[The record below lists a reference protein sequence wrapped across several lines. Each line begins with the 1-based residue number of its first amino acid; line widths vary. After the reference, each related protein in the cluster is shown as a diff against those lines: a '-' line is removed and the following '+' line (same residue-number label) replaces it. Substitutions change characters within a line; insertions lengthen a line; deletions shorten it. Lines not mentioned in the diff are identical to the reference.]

1 MNAWTEGGGLD
12 ACGPCSSEVASAIM
26 ALLVWT
32 SASSRHAGRLMQRTA
47 VHIEHEMNRLLDSGS
62 E

>member
-1 MNAWTEGGGLD
+1 VVARTP
-12 ACGPCSSEVASAIM
+12 GPSSSEVASAIM

-32 SASSRHAGRLMQRTA
+32 SASSRHAARLMKRTA